1 MCKKQLLTLLLILVS
16 SISYGQV
23 SDSTTISKKSVVTL
37 HSGEQIIGKI
47 ISDDGREILIIS
59 EKVGKLYIS
68 KSTIKEINE
77 LDGTVKIMEDGDY
90 ILEGPFTTRYSFT
103 ANALPI
109 KKNVNYAMINLFGP
123 EIHFAVSNKLSLGI
137 MSTWLGSP
145 LALVGK
151 YTFNSS
157 KDAKLNFAMGAMIGS
172 SGYFNKAQG
181 YGGLGWGIITYGNRI
196 DNISLSAGYGFLGN
210 NSGSSLNPYTGG
222 PLVSIA
228 GITKIG
234 KKASLIFD
242 SMFSFMQRN
251 INEEIY
257 VTDSNGYLI
266 YSTMVVKRDIIS
278 FFLMPGFR
286 FQSTESKAFQVS
298 LAGVIYKRGSDTFTF
313 PMPMCSWF
321 FKL

>member
-1 MCKKQLLTLLLILVS
+1 MFKKQLLILILILIS
-16 SISYGQV
+16 SFSFGQV
-23 SDSTTISKKSVVTL
+23 SDSTAISKKSVVTL
-37 HSGEQIIGKI
+37 YSGEQIIGKI

-59 EKVGKLYIS
+59 EKIGKIYIS
-68 KSTIKEINE
+68 KSNIKEINE
-77 LDGTVKIMEDGDY
+77 LDGVVKMMEGGDY

-157 KDAKLNFAMGAMIGS
+157 KNEKLNFALGGMFGS
-172 SGYFNKAQG
+172 SGYFNQAQG

-210 NSGSSLNPYTGG
+210 NDSGLNPFTGG

-234 KKASLIFD
+234 KKTSLIFD
-242 SMFSFMQRN
+242 SMLSFTQRN
-251 INEEIY
+251 TTKMIQE
-257 VTDSNGYLI
+257 TDINGYTI
-266 YSTMVVKRDIIS
+266 YTYKEVKENVVA

-298 LAGVIYKRGSDTFTF
+298 LAGVILQRGTNTITF